1 LLWAC
6 CCVVYLGGCATPQVD
21 SVLRDRPA
29 ALPASQSIQIP
40 FFAEQD
46 HQCGPAALAM
56 VLDATGDTVT
66 PQQLV
71 GSVFIPAREGSLP
84 PEMLAAARRHGRL
97 A

>member
-1 LLWAC
+1 LGVLLRR
-6 CCVVYLGGCATPQVD
+6 LPGR
-21 SVLRDRPA
+21 LRDAPGRFGA
-29 ALPASQSIQIP
+29 SGSSCRIAASQSIQIP

-71 GSVFIPAREGSLP
+71 GSVFIPAREVRCRLKCSP
-84 PEMLAAARRHGRL
+84 PRAGMGAWP
-97 A
+97 